1 MQRDISTI
9 EIDESILSGKTH
21 VHFIG
26 VGGSGMFPLVQILL
40 TEGFRISG
48 SDNNETETLTIER
61 GLGVEVFMGHNP
73 ENLKGADLVVYSA
86 AIMQDNPE
94 LMAAREQG
102 ILTIERSIL
111 LGLITKRYGN
121 ALCVSG
127 THGKTT
133 TTSMLTQILFEAGL
147 DPSAVIGGKLHAIG
161 GSGRAGKSE
170 LMVCEACEFVDT
182 FLKLF
187 PDTAIILNIDN
198 DHLDYFGTVENT
210 IKSFHQFAEKA
221 TKLVI
226 VNGDDAN
233 SMKAVEGLEKEI
245 VTFGL
250 KEHNDYRAE
259 NIIHSDGRE
268 RYNTSFD
275 LVYKGQ
281 LLAHIVLHVPGVHNV
296 YNAMAAMVAAISAGA
311 SPLQAA
317 EGLSHFKGA
326 GRRFEIL
333 GHVNGVTIA
342 DDYAHHP
349 AELTVTLRA
358 AKSMGYKKVWAV
370 FQPFTFSR
378 TYLLLEDFAQA
389 LSIAD
394 RVVLSPIMGSR
405 EVNTYNIYSTD
416 LAEKI
421 GGCVVQDSFEQ
432 IADYVLKNAE
442 KGDLVITLG
451 CGDIYKA
458 AKLMLTQAE

>member
-1 MQRDISTI
+1 
-9 EIDESILSGKTH
+9 
-21 VHFIG
+21 
-26 VGGSGMFPLVQILL
+26 MFPLVQILRS
-40 TEGFRISG
+40 EGYRISG
-48 SDNNETETLTIER
+48 SDNNETETLAIER
-61 GLGVEVFMGHNP
+61 GMGVEVFLGHSP
-73 ENLKGADLVVYSA
+73 ENLSDADLVVYSA

-94 LMAAREQG
+94 LAAARERG

-111 LGLITKRYGN
+111 LGLVTKRYHN

-210 IKSFHQFAEKA
+210 IKSFHQFADKA

-233 SMKAVEGLEKEI
+233 SMKAVSGLDKEI

-250 KEHNDYRAE
+250 KDYNDYYAV
-259 NIIHSDGRE
+259 NIEHSDGRE

-275 LVYKGQ
+275 LMHKGE
-281 LLAHIVLHVPGVHNV
+281 LTTRIVLHVPGVHNV
-296 YNAMAAMVAAISAGA
+296 YNAMAAAVAAISAGA
-311 SPLQAA
+311 TAQQAA

-326 GRRFEIL
+326 GRRFEVL
-333 GHVNGVTIA
+333 GHVNGITIA

-349 AELTVTLRA
+349 AELAVTLRA
-358 AKSMGYKKVWAV
+358 AKSMGYKQVWAV

-378 TYLLLEDFAQA
+378 TYMLLEDFAQA

-394 RVVLSPIMGSR
+394 HVVLSPIMGSR
-405 EVNTYNIYSTD
+405 EINTYNIYSSD

-421 GGCVVQDSFEQ
+421 GGCVVLDSFEQ
-432 IADYVLKNAE
+432 IAEYVVNHASE
-442 KGDLVITLG
+442 GDLVITLG

-458 AKLMLTQAE
+458 AKLMLKK

>member
-40 TEGFRISG
+40 VEGFHISG
-48 SDNNETETLTIER
+48 SDNNETETLAIER
-61 GLGVEVFMGHNP
+61 DLGVEVFMGHCP

-111 LGLITKRYGN
+111 LGLITRRYGN

-210 IKSFHQFAEKA
+210 IKSFHKFAEKA

-233 SMKAVEGLEKEI
+233 SLKAVEGLQKEI

-250 KEHNDYRAE
+250 KERNDYHAE

-275 LVYKGQ
+275 LVNKGQ
-281 LLAHIVLHVPGVHNV
+281 ITAHIVLHVPGEHNV
-296 YNAMAAMVAAISAGA
+296 YNAMAAAVAAISAGA

-317 EGLSHFKGA
+317 EGLAHFKGA

-333 GHVNGVTIA
+333 GHLNGVTIA

-349 AELTVTLRA
+349 AEIAVTLRA

-405 EVNTYNIYSTD
+405 EVNTYNIYSAD

-421 GGCVVQDSFEQ
+421 GGCVIQDSFEQ
-432 IADYVLKNAE
+432 IADYVMKNAE
-442 KGDLVITLG
+442 EGDLVITLG

-458 AKLMLTQAE
+458 AKLMLKQ

>member
-1 MQRDISTI
+1 MI
-9 EIDESILSGKTH
+9 EIDEGILFGKKH

-40 TEGFRISG
+40 SEGYRISG
-48 SDNNETETLTIER
+48 SDNNETETLAIER
-61 GLGVEVFMGHNP
+61 GMGVEVFLGHSP
-73 ENLKGADLVVYSA
+73 ENLCDADLVVYSA

-94 LMAAREQG
+94 LAAARERG

-111 LGLITKRYGN
+111 LGLVTKRYQN

-221 TKLVI
+221 TRLVI

-233 SMKAVEGLEKEI
+233 SMKAVNGLDKEI

-250 KEHNDYRAE
+250 KEHNDYYAA
-259 NIIHSDGRE
+259 NIEHSDGRE
-268 RYNTSFD
+268 RYNTAFD
-275 LVYKGQ
+275 LMHRGEPVTR
-281 LLAHIVLHVPGVHNV
+281 IVLHVPGVHNV
-296 YNAMAAMVAAISAGA
+296 YNAMAAAVTALSAGA
-311 SPLQAA
+311 TAQQAA

-326 GRRFEIL
+326 GRRFEVL
-333 GHVNGVTIA
+333 GHVNGITIA

-349 AELTVTLRA
+349 AELAVTLRA
-358 AKSMGYKKVWAV
+358 AKSMGYKQVWAV

-378 TYLLLEDFAQA
+378 TYMLLENFAQA

-394 RVVLSPIMGSR
+394 HVVLSPIMGSR
-405 EVNTYNIYSTD
+405 EINTYNIYSSD
-416 LAEKI
+416 LAEKME
-421 GGCVVQDSFEQ
+421 GCVVLDNFEQ
-432 IADYVLKNAE
+432 IAEYVVSHASE
-442 KGDLVITLG
+442 GDLVITLG

-458 AKLMLTQAE
+458 AKLMLKK